1 MKTISRQEPPL
12 TENVS
17 DWAPLKSIAATA
29 FSPPSR
35 YNYLPWSRPVWQLM
49 YNRKGVRLYSPQGK
63 RPWIWER
70 DYLRGNWWC
79 LSVLW
84 QEDSWGNQRI
94 RKTFLCGHDQGKD
107 TPAHHIRGISV
118 RNLQIGK
125 PLLYRQGTYPIP
137 PPHKEI
143 LSFIFNVSYI
153 PIIIFNSK
161 FEWSFIRNV
170 LFKQLSNKTHIKLF
184 KGHPF
189 TIGLL
194 IFTNYIIS
202 VF

>member
-1 MKTISRQEPPL
+1 
-12 TENVS
+12 
-17 DWAPLKSIAATA
+17 
-29 FSPPSR
+29 
-35 YNYLPWSRPVWQLM
+35 M